1 MKILKDI
8 FRHKKSP
15 PQNDSLLALDE
26 ASVFLPGS
34 GVLAEEAKFSAFLDQ
49 CRKNRQKKL
58 RRGGRIREA
67 GFFYE
72 FDKKQNS
79 PS

>member
-49 CRKNRQKKL
+49 CRKKQTEEVEK
-58 RRGGRIREA
+58 RRE
-67 GFFYE
+67 
-72 FDKKQNS
+72 N
-79 PS
+79 